1 MKHNLNRKEAKEK
14 LVAGGASQEEKREE
28 KENQKEEEEPVADAK
43 ENEEKQEKVF
53 ADSVNKLNKINNK
66 LNIIKLNYPSTQSWH
81 LNKIFPV
88 LALLVAR
95 NQKS

>member
-1 MKHNLNRKEAKEK
+1 MVFKVVREENAPAD
-14 LVAGGASQEEKREE
+14 VGASQEEKREE
-28 KENQKEEEEPVADAK
+28 EEKPITNTNESEK
-43 ENEEKQEKVF
+43 NEEKQEKVC

-66 LNIIKLNYPSTQSWH
+66 LNIIKLNYSSTQSWH

-95 NQKS
+95 NQKN